1 MLFVG
6 KVDYQLDDRKRIPIP
21 PVYRGAFDAGG
32 YMGTGS
38 ERCVVLYT
46 NESFQKTA
54 EIIEAIPAET
64 PEGDDARRDFYGNVW
79 IFQKDG
85 QGRITLRDEYLEHA
99 GISRD
104 VIVLGVGD
112 KLEVWDRATYLAR
125 EEEQKENRRRATA
138 RRGAGAAGEG

>member
-32 YMGTGS
+32 YMGMGADP
-38 ERCVVLYT
+38 CVVLYT
-46 NESFQKTA
+46 TESFQKTA

-64 PEGDDARRDFYGNVW
+64 IEGDDARRDFYGNTW
-79 IFQKDG
+79 IFQKDA
-85 QGRITLRDEYLEHA
+85 QGRITLKDDYLEHA

-104 VIVLGVGD
+104 VLVVGVGD
-112 KLEVWDRATYLAR
+112 KLEVWDRAKYLAR
-125 EEEQKENRRRATA
+125 EAEQKENRRKATA
-138 RRGAGAAGEG
+138 RRGASGEGEG